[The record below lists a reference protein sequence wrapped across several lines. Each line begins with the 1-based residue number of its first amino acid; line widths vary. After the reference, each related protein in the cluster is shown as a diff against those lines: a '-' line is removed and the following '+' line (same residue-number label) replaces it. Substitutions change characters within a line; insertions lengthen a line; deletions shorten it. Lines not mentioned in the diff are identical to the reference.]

1 MLPKA
6 ERLRRERD
14 FQAVLRTGQRV
25 KHPLVNLYFLP
36 RPEEGRLAGFVVGRR
51 VSNKAAR
58 RNKVRRRLRE
68 AYRLRRHQVK
78 PNVWLIFAAQPP
90 AGKANFHQI
99 AAAVEQSL
107 RQAGLWE
114 DQDNMTTGQR
124 DH

>member
-14 FQAVLRTGQRV
+14 FQTVLRTGWRV
-25 KHPLVNLYFLP
+25 RHPVLNLYFLP
-36 RPEEGRLAGFVVGRR
+36 RPGGGRRAGFVVGRR
-51 VSNKAAR
+51 VSNKAVR

-78 PNVWLIFAAQPP
+78 TDVWLLFVAQPS
-90 AGKANFHQI
+90 ASRADFHQM
-99 AAAVEQSL
+99 AAAVEQLL

-114 DQDNMTTGQR
+114 ESET
-124 DH
+124 